1 LTVACTLI
9 VPVTVLAPAAV
20 LAASCTALSALAD
33 DAAAL
38 PDDAAALPADAAA
51 LPADAA
57 ALPAEVAV
65 PLALGVEAELA
76 PQPAMAAAATAASPA
91 TCHGRRT
98 KPALIANLQSL
109 TRMELCSALCR
120 FCSFPLSRQLTGS
133 PGFSGAA
140 AVPRGSGVMR

>member
-38 PDDAAALPADAAA
+38 PDDAAA